1 MKWLYD
7 EAKASPSAPKEK
19 RVLAIFPEITACAQS
34 GDLEKLVL
42 MVRQYFAPGSAS
54 SLCLDVNAL
63 VTNFGIPVRAEF
75 LDYSGALAVGDVRGE
90 FRASIVVNRS
100 AGREQQNFALS
111 HLLGHFI
118 LHVQPILSSGDWK
131 RSGFKETV
139 CPLQRYAF
147 ADGLSGMSAHE
158 FAMEDLA
165 DRFAAALLMP
175 SDLLLK
181 VVERSTD
188 PSKVAQVFGV
198 TIETATRRLE
208 DLGRKAPD
216 AQSLRS
222 GAVGGNRTIESS
234 APARKSIAGSGSQS
248 DVPASQLIRDVN
260 QPVPPTSRAVAAHTY
275 SDVAQGESK
284 PRKDQNVASELK
296 GMARIRE
303 LARKLDKFGDK
314 SR

>member
-1 MKWLYD
+1 M
-7 EAKASPSAPKEK
+7 PSDPLKET
-19 RVLAIFPEITACAQS
+19 RVLAIFPEISACAKS
-34 GDLEKLVL
+34 GDIEKLVL
-42 MVRQYFAPGSAS
+42 MVRQYFIPESAS
-54 SLCLDVNAL
+54 TPCLDVYAL

-90 FRASIVVNRS
+90 IKASIVVNRS
-100 AGREQQNFALS
+100 SDREHQNFALC

-118 LHVQPILSSGDWK
+118 LHVQPMLSRGDWK
-131 RSGFKETV
+131 SSGFKESV

-147 ADGLSGMSAHE
+147 ADGLSGMSAQE

-181 VVERSTD
+181 VVERSND
-188 PSKVAQVFGV
+188 PGKVAQVFGV
-198 TIETATRRLE
+198 TLETAVRRLD
-208 DLGRKAPD
+208 DLGRKGPEN
-216 AQSLRS
+216 RS
-222 GAVGGNRTIESS
+222 SRQGAIGSKNVVAKPKTDERNT
-234 APARKSIAGSGSQS
+234 AGSRSHL
-248 DVPASQLIRDVN
+248 DVPEAQLIRDVN
-260 QPVPPTSRAVAAHTY
+260 QPVPPPSRAVAAHSY

-284 PRKDQNVASELK
+284 PRNDENTATELK

>member
-1 MKWLYD
+1 MT
-7 EAKASPSAPKEK
+7 AQAMPSAPKEK
-19 RVLAIFPEITACAQS
+19 RVLAIFPEITACAQT

-42 MVRQYFAPGSAS
+42 MVRQYFAPES
-54 SLCLDVNAL
+54 SSTPCLDVYAL

-75 LDYSGALAVGDVRGE
+75 LDYSGALAVGDARGE
-90 FRASIVVNRS
+90 IRASIVVNRS
-100 AGREQQNFALS
+100 AGREQQNFTLS

-118 LHVQPILSSGDWK
+118 LHVQPILSRGEWK
-131 RSGFKETV
+131 RSGFKEAA

-181 VVERSTD
+181 VVERTSD

-198 TIETATRRLE
+198 TIETAIRRLD
-208 DLGRKAPD
+208 DLGRKGAD
-216 AQSLRS
+216 AHSLRS
-222 GAVGGNRTIESS
+222 GAIGVNKSNESVSPRGQS
-234 APARKSIAGSGSQS
+234 AAERSTQS

-260 QPVPPTSRAVAAHTY
+260 QPVPQASRAVAAHSY

-284 PRKDQNVASELK
+284 PRNDQKVATELK